1 MKSENWISAALSRAP
16 PPKRPAV
23 LPVKVTPVRLETP
36 PAVNKPPPSVV
47 VAIFEVN
54 VPPLIVAVPAVS
66 TNTPPPLICAPLP
79 PKFVLSRVRVPELK
93 IAPPRPIAGVA
104 GVRREACVVGV
115 QGGGCYRGCRAFRN
129 DCSSIQPGGVIGEGG
144 ASDNQV
150 TQRGRSRRRCRWS
163 IPENNCRRRP
173 DCC

>member
-93 IAPPRPIAGVA
+93 IAPPRPSPGLPVFAGKPAWLLFRVEVATVAAAPFATIAPPSSRAVLLVKVVPVTIKLPRCDDRAAVA
-104 GVRREACVVGV
+104 AGA
-115 QGGGCYRGCRAFRN
+115 YR
-129 DCSSIQPGGVIGEGG
+129 
-144 ASDNQV
+144 
-150 TQRGRSRRRCRWS
+150 
-163 IPENNCRRRP
+163 
-173 DCC
+173 